1 MRLLILSIAAA
12 ALSWPSSASAPAAD
26 PVASPAKPRALDKFI
41 SDDCRK
47 TAPYLADD
55 DAGAAYR
62 GKGLMPRKLDE
73 LPDATT
79 YMAVLRRDENGC
91 EDPLTMI
98 EYRQGSDR

>member
-1 MRLLILSIAAA
+1 MRLLILPLAAA
-12 ALSWPSSASAPAAD
+12 ALSWPSSAAAPAAD
-26 PVASPAKPRALDKFI
+26 PAASPAKPRALDQLV

-47 TAPYLADD
+47 TTRYLADD

-62 GKGLMPRKLDE
+62 GKGLKPRKLDE

-79 YMAVLRRDENGC
+79 YMAVYRTVDGC
-91 EDPLTMI
+91 EAPLTMI